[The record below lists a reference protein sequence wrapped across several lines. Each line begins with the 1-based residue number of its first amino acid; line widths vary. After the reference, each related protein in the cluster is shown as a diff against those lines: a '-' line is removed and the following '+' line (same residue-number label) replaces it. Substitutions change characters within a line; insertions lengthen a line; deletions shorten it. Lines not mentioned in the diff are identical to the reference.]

1 MLTALLMLFGMS
13 AYAQNAFPEGD
24 VNHDGKVDNADIE
37 EVVKIIVGTST
48 LENPEVV
55 GDVSGDGHV
64 NVVDIVKIVNIMNT
78 SAPVEGNPVI
88 TFSVNII
95 NNTGSDVT
103 LDGEL
108 EFVLGNPDHNGFYL
122 GWPGSYNNT
131 DGLIRFSD
139 EAVTIPAGETK
150 SFENLTWK
158 DEDTQMG
165 MGEKSPANADQLAF
179 AGRSKN
185 VRVYV
190 NGNPEIVT
198 CDDMPTD
205 IVFQEGGVYNI
216 VLSSVSNTEPGPVN
230 PDHAVISFG
239 VNIENNTGTDV
250 VLNGELVFVLGN
262 PNHNGK
268 YFGTYQGPYLRTDH
282 IRFSDSSV
290 TIPAGETRT
299 FSGLSWRDGDTGL
312 GMGEMSPANSA
323 QLEIAQR
330 NSNVLVYVTELDGT
344 ANSEIVLCTPMDPN
358 TIFRNGETYT
368 ISLAYSGTT
377 PYSGSDPGTDPG
389 SDPGTDPGSD
399 PGSNPEVGEDHAVI
413 SFGVN
418 IENNTGTD
426 VVLNGE
432 LVFVLGNPNHNG
444 KYFGTYQGPYL
455 RTDHIRFSDSSV
467 TIPAGETRTFS
478 GLSWRDG
485 DTGLGMGEMSPA
497 NSAQLEIA
505 QRNSNVLVYVT
516 ELDGTANSEIVLCTP
531 MDPNTIFRNGETYT
545 ISLAYSGTTP
555 YSGSDPGTDPGSD
568 PGTDPGS
575 DPGSNPEVGEDHA
588 VISFAVNITNAH
600 GSPIKLNGDVVFV
613 LGNPNHNGKYFGTYQ
628 GPYLRTDHIYFS
640 SPVTI
645 GAGETKTF
653 SGLSWRDRDTGLGM
667 GEMSPANSTELAI
680 AQRRSNVLLY
690 VLEPDGTA
698 NSEIVIC
705 DPMDPNIIF
714 QNNGTYNIVFR

>member
-1 MLTALLMLFGMS
+1 MKTKFSIMLTALLMLFGMS

-48 LENPEVV
+48 LENPEDV

-358 TIFRNGETYT
+358 TIFRDGETYT

-377 PYSGSDPGTDPG
+377 PYSGSDPG
-389 SDPGTDPGSD
+389 SV
-399 PGSNPEVGEDHAVI
+399 NP
-413 SFGVN
+413 
-418 IENNTGTD
+418 
-426 VVLNGE
+426 
-432 LVFVLGNPNHNG
+432 
-444 KYFGTYQGPYL
+444 Q
-455 RTDHIRFSDSSV
+455 
-467 TIPAGETRTFS
+467 
-478 GLSWRDG
+478 
-485 DTGLGMGEMSPA
+485 
-497 NSAQLEIA
+497 
-505 QRNSNVLVYVT
+505 
-516 ELDGTANSEIVLCTP
+516 
-531 MDPNTIFRNGETYT
+531 
-545 ISLAYSGTTP
+545 
-555 YSGSDPGTDPGSD
+555 
-568 PGTDPGS
+568 
-575 DPGSNPEVGEDHA
+575 VGEDHA

>member
-1 MLTALLMLFGMS
+1 MKTKFSIMLTALLMLFGMS

-48 LENPEVV
+48 LENPEDV

-377 PYSGSDPGTDPG
+377 PYSGSDPG
-389 SDPGTDPGSD
+389 SV
-399 PGSNPEVGEDHAVI
+399 NP
-413 SFGVN
+413 
-418 IENNTGTD
+418 
-426 VVLNGE
+426 
-432 LVFVLGNPNHNG
+432 
-444 KYFGTYQGPYL
+444 Q
-455 RTDHIRFSDSSV
+455 
-467 TIPAGETRTFS
+467 
-478 GLSWRDG
+478 
-485 DTGLGMGEMSPA
+485 
-497 NSAQLEIA
+497 
-505 QRNSNVLVYVT
+505 
-516 ELDGTANSEIVLCTP
+516 
-531 MDPNTIFRNGETYT
+531 
-545 ISLAYSGTTP
+545 
-555 YSGSDPGTDPGSD
+555 
-568 PGTDPGS
+568 
-575 DPGSNPEVGEDHA
+575 VGEDHA